1 MNWLTR
7 MSVWMVTPKNS
18 DRSRVVTFIWSATLW
33 SLLGGFSLGLH
44 AARKDFDRLGL
55 AAPLAFV
62 VLGLLN
68 GIQATR
74 WNLRSLPKPQPQKNV
89 VREKILHLDD

>member
-7 MSVWMVTPKNS
+7 LSVWTVTPKKS
-18 DRSRVVTFIWSATLW
+18 DSSRAVFFIWSATLW
-33 SLLGGFSLGLH
+33 SALGGFSLGLH
-44 AARKDFDRLGL
+44 AARKDFDTLGL
-55 AAPLAFV
+55 TACVAFL

-68 GIQATR
+68 AIQATR
-74 WNLRSLPKPQPQKNV
+74 WHLRSLSKPQPQKNV